1 MFHEKKHI
9 LHLRR
14 QRIGENRKYDS
25 NNIYIDRN
33 ERSIDFQDKFYSKF
47 KKKLKNINRYPSLDN
62 IYKKLSI
69 FLKVNQENIFITDG
83 VAGGIRLLIEIF
95 TKENKSNI
103 IFFEPSFALY
113 NVYADLFLL
122 KKNKIFYNLKEEI
135 TFELIKN
142 KVNKDTAI
150 IFLPIPDN
158 PISKN
163 ISNNDLHLLAKFCDQ
178 KKIILALDEVYS
190 DYSKYNF
197 LKECLNYKYTIV
209 LRSFSK
215 SFGAAGIRFG
225 TAVSGK
231 FIMRYIQNYRS
242 AYESNSLTILFA
254 ETLIENLIEKN
265 NYVREVNK
273 SRKMIHD
280 TLTKLNLKFYKSNNG
295 NYIYIDMLDYDKKN
309 RLIKFLKNN
318 KIFVRDSWKGQFKN
332 GISITIPDT
341 RTSKKLINTLKK
353 FCNNER

>member
-1 MFHEKKHI
+1 MFYEKKHI
-9 LHLRR
+9 LRLKRL
-14 QRIGENRKYDS
+14 RIGENRKYNS

-33 ERSIDFQDKFYSKF
+33 ERSIDFQNKFYSKF
-47 KKKLKNINRYPSLDN
+47 KKKLKYINRYPSLEN

-95 TKENKSNI
+95 TRENKSNI
-103 IFFEPSFALY
+103 IFFDPSFALY
-113 NVYADLFLL
+113 NVYADLFLV
-122 KKNKIFYNLKEEI
+122 KKNKIFYNLEDEI
-135 TFELIKN
+135 NFKLIKSRIN
-142 KVNKDTAI
+142 KETAI

-158 PISKN
+158 PISKKL
-163 ISNNDLHLLAKFCDQ
+163 SKKDLHLLAKYCDQ

-190 DYSKYNF
+190 DYSKYTF

-225 TAVSGK
+225 MAISGK
-231 FIMRYIQNYRS
+231 FIMNYLQNYRS

-280 TLTKLNLKFYKSNNG
+280 TLTRLNFKFYKSNYG
-295 NYIYIDMLDYDKKN
+295 NYIYIDLLDYDTKN
-309 RLIKFLKNN
+309 SLTKFLKKN
-318 KIFVRDSWKGQFKN
+318 KIIVRDSWKGQFKN
-332 GISITIPDT
+332 GISVTIPDT
-341 RTSKKLINTLKK
+341 RTAKK
-353 FCNNER
+353 FIDILKSYNNHER